1 VVAEFSRDRRR
12 VFVPQALGAD
22 EYLRVTWH
30 ETDRVIVFS
39 HWQGELCVAATPVK
53 VTETAEL
60 ATLLVGAPGH
70 AAGQRTELGPQT
82 APQTTTWRRLVATLR
97 KLTGQHFDQVGFLGT
112 HTHARRSA

>member
-1 VVAEFSRDRRR
+1 MRDRRR

-39 HWQGELCVAATPVK
+39 HWQGEVCVAATPVK

-60 ATLLVGAPGH
+60 ATLLVGALGY
-70 AAGQRTELGPQT
+70 AAGQRTELGPQA
-82 APQTTTWRRLVATLR
+82 APQTPTWRRLVATLR
-97 KLTGQHFDQVGFLGT
+97 RLTGQHHDHVGFLGT
-112 HTHARRSA
+112 RTLDRKSA